1 MLKNLFCFV
10 LSLLLSCCFMK
21 INKIEFINWFLLTVH
36 YKIHGVF
43 RVPVHHALILPII
56 LTVEI
61 SEGKGHFSSIADRG
75 TVDGYPAVCEVG
87 EQTARVYLVECPVV
101 VSDFNRLPVL

>member
-1 MLKNLFCFV
+1 
-10 LSLLLSCCFMK
+10 MK

-75 TVDGYPAVCEVG
+75 TVDGYPAFCEVG

-101 VSDFNRLPVL
+101 VSDFNSLPVV